1 MIPKSHPRY
10 ESLVLRDKIV
20 KAQKEGYL
28 AESAMIAHGRGEAF
42 DYLLGEKTTFPAKR
56 AMYAAVATILLS
68 ENPVISVN
76 GNTTAL
82 AIDEVI
88 QFAKTV
94 NAKIEINLF
103 YRTDERVEKITELYK
118 KHGYSQILGTK
129 DDDIKYLKSI
139 KNERASA
146 SKTGIYSADTV
157 LVPLEDG
164 DRAEILSKTGKKTIT
179 IDLNPLSRTSQ
190 TSDISIV
197 DNVVRAFPFM
207 TEIAKDLKT
216 QDKQL
221 LINMINDFDNRKNL
235 KEALKLFKNKY
246 NEEYKMEVMG
256 ISGLPGSGKSL
267 VSEIAAKKGAAVV
280 SMGDIIREEAKKR
293 GESSKETAT
302 NLRKEHGKYIVAK
315 LTIEKIKKMI
325 EDKLATTIIVEGI
338 RSPFEVNMFKE
349 NFDDFIIL
357 SIFAN
362 PAIRFKR
369 LQQRN
374 REDDSENYEDFLK
387 RDQMELDFGIGTVIS
402 LSDKI
407 IINEKDLESYE
418 KEINEFLKENTT
430 L

>member
-103 YRTDERVEKITELYK
+103 YRTDERVKKITELYK

-190 TSDISIV
+190 TSNISIV

-221 LINMINDFDNRKNL
+221 LINMVNDFDNKENL
-235 KEALKLFKNKY
+235 KESLKLFKN
-246 NEEYKMEVMG
+246 N
-256 ISGLPGSGKSL
+256 
-267 VSEIAAKKGAAVV
+267 
-280 SMGDIIREEAKKR
+280 
-293 GESSKETAT
+293 
-302 NLRKEHGKYIVAK
+302 
-315 LTIEKIKKMI
+315 
-325 EDKLATTIIVEGI
+325 
-338 RSPFEVNMFKE
+338 
-349 NFDDFIIL
+349 
-357 SIFAN
+357 
-362 PAIRFKR
+362 
-369 LQQRN
+369 
-374 REDDSENYEDFLK
+374 
-387 RDQMELDFGIGTVIS
+387 
-402 LSDKI
+402 
-407 IINEKDLESYE
+407 
-418 KEINEFLKENTT
+418 
-430 L
+430 

>member
-118 KHGYSQILGTK
+118 KRGYSQILGTK

-235 KEALKLFKNKY
+235 KEALKLFKNK
-246 NEEYKMEVMG
+246 
-256 ISGLPGSGKSL
+256 
-267 VSEIAAKKGAAVV
+267 
-280 SMGDIIREEAKKR
+280 
-293 GESSKETAT
+293 
-302 NLRKEHGKYIVAK
+302 
-315 LTIEKIKKMI
+315 
-325 EDKLATTIIVEGI
+325 
-338 RSPFEVNMFKE
+338 
-349 NFDDFIIL
+349 
-357 SIFAN
+357 
-362 PAIRFKR
+362 
-369 LQQRN
+369 
-374 REDDSENYEDFLK
+374 
-387 RDQMELDFGIGTVIS
+387 
-402 LSDKI
+402 
-407 IINEKDLESYE
+407 
-418 KEINEFLKENTT
+418 
-430 L
+430 

>member
-1 MIPKSHPRY
+1 
-10 ESLVLRDKIV
+10 
-20 KAQKEGYL
+20 
-28 AESAMIAHGRGEAF
+28 
-42 DYLLGEKTTFPAKR
+42 
-56 AMYAAVATILLS
+56 MYAAVATILLS

-190 TSDISIV
+190 TSNISIV

-221 LINMINDFDNRKNL
+221 LINMVNDFDNKENL
-235 KEALKLFKNKY
+235 KESLKLFKN
-246 NEEYKMEVMG
+246 N
-256 ISGLPGSGKSL
+256 
-267 VSEIAAKKGAAVV
+267 
-280 SMGDIIREEAKKR
+280 
-293 GESSKETAT
+293 
-302 NLRKEHGKYIVAK
+302 
-315 LTIEKIKKMI
+315 
-325 EDKLATTIIVEGI
+325 
-338 RSPFEVNMFKE
+338 
-349 NFDDFIIL
+349 
-357 SIFAN
+357 
-362 PAIRFKR
+362 
-369 LQQRN
+369 
-374 REDDSENYEDFLK
+374 
-387 RDQMELDFGIGTVIS
+387 
-402 LSDKI
+402 
-407 IINEKDLESYE
+407 
-418 KEINEFLKENTT
+418 
-430 L
+430 

>member
-10 ESLVLRDKIV
+10 KSLVLRDKIV

-28 AESAMIAHGRGEAF
+28 ADSVMIAHGRGEAF

-103 YRTDERVEKITELYK
+103 YRTDERVKKITELYK

-190 TSDISIV
+190 TSNISIV

-221 LINMINDFDNRKNL
+221 LINMVNDFDNKENL
-235 KEALKLFKNKY
+235 KESLKLFKN
-246 NEEYKMEVMG
+246 N
-256 ISGLPGSGKSL
+256 
-267 VSEIAAKKGAAVV
+267 
-280 SMGDIIREEAKKR
+280 
-293 GESSKETAT
+293 
-302 NLRKEHGKYIVAK
+302 
-315 LTIEKIKKMI
+315 
-325 EDKLATTIIVEGI
+325 
-338 RSPFEVNMFKE
+338 
-349 NFDDFIIL
+349 
-357 SIFAN
+357 
-362 PAIRFKR
+362 
-369 LQQRN
+369 
-374 REDDSENYEDFLK
+374 
-387 RDQMELDFGIGTVIS
+387 
-402 LSDKI
+402 
-407 IINEKDLESYE
+407 
-418 KEINEFLKENTT
+418 
-430 L
+430 